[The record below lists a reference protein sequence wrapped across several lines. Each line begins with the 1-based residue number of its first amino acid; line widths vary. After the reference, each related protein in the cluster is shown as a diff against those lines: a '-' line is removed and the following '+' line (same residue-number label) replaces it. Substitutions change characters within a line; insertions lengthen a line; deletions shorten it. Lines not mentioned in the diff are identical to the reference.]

1 MARAIQFYETETG
14 NRPVEKF
21 IRSLSQLEKA
31 KALAVFEY
39 IEENE
44 TVPATLFCKMV
55 STKDLWE
62 VRVKAGGNIFRFLS
76 FFDGGRLIVVA
87 HGFQKKT
94 QKTPKQEIETAEKR
108 KRDYFSRK
116 QN

>member
-1 MARAIQFYETETG
+1 MKREIQFYETTAG

-21 IRSLSQLEKA
+21 IRSLSKPEKA
-31 KALAVFEY
+31 KALAAFEH

-44 TVPATLFCKMV
+44 KVPATLFCKMV
-55 STKDLWE
+55 NTKDLWE

-76 FFDGGRLIVVA
+76 FFHGGKLIVVA

-94 QKTPKQEIETAEKR
+94 QKTPQQEIATAEKR

-116 QN
+116 NH